1 MKRSYLIIL
10 SKVYSIS
17 DDDFRELIRN
27 NYCYSDILRCL
38 GLNTSGGSS
47 RDILKRR
54 IKELNCST
62 AHFDKTINNNKSGTN
77 FTGKPLEEILVEDSD
92 YANIQSLKRRLIKK
106 GLLIY
111 KCAKC
116 GIDKWNGLDIS
127 LQLHHKDGNNRNNK
141 LDNLELL
148 CPNCHSQTDNYAG
161 KHNKQL

>member
-47 RDILKRR
+47 RDVLKRR

-62 AHFDKTINNNKSGTN
+62 AHFDKTINNNKLGTN

-92 YANIQSLKRRLIKK
+92 YVNI
-106 GLLIY
+106 
-111 KCAKC
+111 
-116 GIDKWNGLDIS
+116 
-127 LQLHHKDGNNRNNK
+127 
-141 LDNLELL
+141 
-148 CPNCHSQTDNYAG
+148 
-161 KHNKQL
+161 